1 MRTNEILYISNFKFS
16 KNIKLIFLKIPIFLY
31 LYLHATTL
39 YYLDKILPPT
49 IRTKINATLL
59 TIPFSF
65 FFRLHPHSKKKKK
78 ERNVLFHFSSVTRFT
93 PVPRSKSQYFFE
105 GGGKSDDIPKGRI
118 FARRELLST
127 RYYASRRYN
136 PLEAYAGQA
145 CPRPSFAR
153 SFTVVHVFM
162 HFHPTTASWL
172 DSTHAHTHMIV
183 HQTPLW
189 SRRFTCIAPRWC
201 IVKDGRARG
210 GSGPSHTRIAF
221 KLTILLMCQYFS
233 FLFFF

>member
-1 MRTNEILYISNFKFS
+1 MI
-16 KNIKLIFLKIPIFLY
+16 
-31 LYLHATTL
+31 
-39 YYLDKILPPT
+39 
-49 IRTKINATLL
+49 

-65 FFRLHPHSKKKKK
+65 LFRPHPHSKKKGKK
-78 ERNVLFHFSSVTRFT
+78 
-93 PVPRSKSQYFFE
+93 RSLSFLIRDAIHPCTEVEIAVFFR
-105 GGGKSDDIPKGRI
+105 GGEGKSDDIPKGRI

-172 DSTHAHTHMIV
+172 DSTHAHTHTHTIV

-221 KLTILLMCQYFS
+221 KLTILPMCQYFS

>member
-1 MRTNEILYISNFKFS
+1 MQR
-16 KNIKLIFLKIPIFLY
+16 
-31 LYLHATTL
+31 
-39 YYLDKILPPT
+39 
-49 IRTKINATLL
+49 LL

-65 FFRLHPHSKKKKK
+65 LSRPPPFSHPHPKKKKK

-105 GGGKSDDIPKGRI
+105 GGEKSDDIPKGRI

-172 DSTHAHTHMIV
+172 DSTHVHTYTH
-183 HQTPLW
+183 TYAW
-189 SRRFTCIAPRWC
+189 SCTKRHCEADDLHVLLLDDASW
-201 IVKDGRARG
+201 KMAERG
-210 GSGPSHTRIAF
+210 AEAEPGIQE
-221 KLTILLMCQYFS
+221 LL
-233 FLFFF
+233 LN